1 MEPIG
6 NLTSQYFANYY
17 LSFADRFIQQ
27 ELKIKL
33 YVRYMDDM
41 VLWSNDKEHL
51 LKVKKSIEQFLS
63 KELALTLKINILQR
77 NTHGLS
83 FLGYRIF
90 KDYTQLAKK
99 SKNRFISK
107 TKFYKEQLDKNIYT
121 QLDYQKHILP
131 LIAYTKHAE
140 THSLRTKVF
149 Y

>member
-51 LKVKKSIEQFLS
+51 LKVKKVL
-63 KELALTLKINILQR
+63 N
-77 NTHGLS
+77 S
-83 FLGYRIF
+83 F
-90 KDYTQLAKK
+90 
-99 SKNRFISK
+99 
-107 TKFYKEQLDKNIYT
+107 
-121 QLDYQKHILP
+121 YQKN
-131 LIAYTKHAE
+131 
-140 THSLRTKVF
+140 
-149 Y
+149 